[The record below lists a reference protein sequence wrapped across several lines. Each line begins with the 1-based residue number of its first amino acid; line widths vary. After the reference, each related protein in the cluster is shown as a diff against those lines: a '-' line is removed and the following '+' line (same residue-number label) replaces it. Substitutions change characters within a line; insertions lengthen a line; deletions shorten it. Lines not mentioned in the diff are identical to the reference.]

1 MQAAAAGPGTGGSV
15 PQPVRKRA
23 VAASLVQCRSR
34 LRQEV
39 REREAAAG
47 VGAIWSAVDVGA
59 ISAAA
64 ADVDELWRRE
74 KEKER
79 RVSASA
85 SGLGVRTCEVSGVIF
100 FLFTLSRFIY
110 GCESRGLVTNG
121 TQCQSA
127 KRYREECQITHRPDQ
142 MNEPNHLK

>member
-1 MQAAAAGPGTGGSV
+1 MQATAAGPGTGGSV

-23 VAASLVQCRSR
+23 VVASLVQCCSR

-47 VGAIWSAVDVGA
+47 VGAIWSSADVGA
-59 ISAAA
+59 ISAAADVGAISAA

-85 SGLGVRTCEVSGVIF
+85 SGLGVRGKRCDF
-100 FLFTLSRFIY
+100 FLFTLPRFIY

-127 KRYREECQITHRPDQ
+127 KRYKGKCQITHHPD
-142 MNEPNHLK
+142 